1 MVRASFPDQSWLADV
16 GPIPGIDAVVWNL
29 TDPPPTDDIEV
40 VIPNYLGAARRIGAV
55 ANVPTVRFVQ
65 LLTAGYDGI
74 LEKLPEGVAVAN
86 AGHLHDDSTSEM
98 ALALTLAGL
107 RGIPQFVRNQ
117 ADGTWARPH
126 DWPALADR
134 RVLVLGY
141 GSVGRAIVSRLLP
154 FKAEVTAV
162 ASRARPG
169 DDLVDRVH
177 GTDELP
183 TLLPLAQVVIVV
195 VPLSDATRGLV
206 GDDFLAALPD
216 GALVVNVA
224 RGPVADTEAVLRQTD
239 RLAFALDVTDPEPLP
254 AEHPLW
260 RAPNVLISPHVGGM
274 STAMRPR
281 AIQLLREQ
289 LGRIGRGEEPSHLVR
304 GEFKRGQFSAIN

>member
-1 MVRASFPDQSWLADV
+1 MGRWGAAYPGRMVRASFPDQTWLDDV

-29 TDPPPTDDIEV
+29 TDPPPSDDIEV

-98 ALALTLAGL
+98 
-107 RGIPQFVRNQ
+107 
-117 ADGTWARPH
+117 
-126 DWPALADR
+126 ADR

-224 RGPVADTEAVLRQTD
+224 RGPVADTEAVLRHTD

-281 AIQLLREQ
+281 AIHLLREQ